1 VPKYQWF
8 IWIRSLVE
16 YLHKTL
22 INLRKAFLMNKS
34 ITIYGT
40 YWCGDCIRARRFFD
54 RNNLAYK
61 WVDIDHDESGEEYVL
76 LVNQGMRSVPT
87 ICFEDGSVLVEP
99 DDSELKQILRTIQS

>member
-1 VPKYQWF
+1 M
-8 IWIRSLVE
+8 S
-16 YLHKTL
+16 
-22 INLRKAFLMNKS
+22 KS

-54 RNNLAYK
+54 RNNLVYK

-76 LVNQGMRSVPT
+76 LVNHGMRSVPT

-99 DDSELKQILRTIQS
+99 NDSRVESKTSINPVIGMSIQIPSTFLWS